1 MKTDL
6 KRGDV
11 DLAHDRYNA
20 TIRITHW
27 LTVLAIVAAYV
38 LVDLGDDEDAGGAP
52 SLMLRGH
59 YLAGLAVL
67 VLLLPRILARLA
79 WRVPPITPAPGRLLA
94 LAAHSLHLAL
104 YGFLLVQ
111 PVLGIL
117 QVNYAGEAVTLP
129 WVDWSL
135 PRLVGA
141 DHAADELV
149 GEIHETLGEI
159 FYWVIGLHIAAALW
173 HHFIVR
179 DNTLRR
185 ML

>member
-1 MKTDL
+1 MKADINRSSVIATS
-6 KRGDV
+6 
-11 DLAHDRYNA
+11 DRYNA
-20 TIRITHW
+20 VVRTTHW
-27 LTVLAIVAAYV
+27 LTVLAIVAAYL

-67 VLLLPRILARLA
+67 ALLIPRLLARLA
-79 WRVPPITPAPGRLLA
+79 RPVPPITPAPGRLLA
-94 LAAHSLHLAL
+94 LAAHSVHLAL

-111 PVLGIL
+111 PILGIL

-141 DHAADELV
+141 DHAAHELV

-159 FYWVIGLHIAAALW
+159 FYWVIGAHIAAALW